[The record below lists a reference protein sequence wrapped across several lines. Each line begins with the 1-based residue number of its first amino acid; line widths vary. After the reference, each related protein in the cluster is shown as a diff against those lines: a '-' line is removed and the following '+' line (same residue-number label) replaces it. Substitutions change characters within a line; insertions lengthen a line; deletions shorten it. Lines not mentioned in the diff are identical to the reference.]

1 MVEKII
7 ELCARNRL
15 VVLLGVGFA
24 LVASLVSIK
33 KMKLDAIPDLS
44 DPQVIVFTDWMGR
57 SPTLVEDQVTYPIV
71 SKLIGTPHV
80 TEVRGFSMFGKS
92 IVYVIFEEGTDI
104 YWARSRVL
112 EYMNGLRGALP
123 EGVSP
128 TLGPDATGIG
138 WTFQYTLTDKS
149 GKHSLDELRT
159 FQDFTLRYALG
170 SVPGVAEV
178 ASVGGYQK
186 QYQVTVDPNRLRAY
200 GVTLNEVMDAIRQ
213 SNNDV
218 GGRIIELSG
227 REYYVRGRGYIHDL
241 GAIEKIAPRANGPGG
256 TPLLVKD
263 VAAVRF
269 GPDIRRGLL
278 EWNGEG
284 EAVGG
289 VVVMRYGEN
298 ALDVI
303 GRVKKKIEDLKPSFP
318 DGVELTIAY
327 DRSGLIERS
336 IDTLKHALT
345 EEAIVVSVV
354 IMLFLLHLR
363 SALLPILSLPISV
376 ALAFIPMALLDI
388 PSTIM
393 SLGGIAIAIGAT
405 VDAQIVMIEAAHKKL
420 EDFDKLGPGA
430 DRHRL
435 LIEAAKE
442 VTPAIFFSLLIIA
455 VAFLPVF
462 TLTGQAGRLFKPLA
476 YTKTFVMLISAL
488 LSITFAPALQDI
500 FIRGKITPEK
510 KHPVSRFLIRLYEP
524 FVYVALRRPKS
535 TVAIGLFALASAVPV
550 AMHLGNEFMPPLNE
564 GDLLYMPITFPNI
577 SIEEA
582 KRQLQYQDRLLR
594 SFPEVKTVFGKVG
607 RVESAT
613 DPAPIT
619 MVETTVQL
627 RPAKE
632 WRKKHHQRWYSGWAP
647 GWLAPV
653 FRPIWPEE
661 QPLSWEELTTE
672 MNSRM
677 QFPGWTNAWTMPI
690 KTRVDMLTTGV
701 RTPIGIKVFGTDL
714 YEVEK
719 VGVSLEHLMA
729 PIKGTRSVL
738 YERNLGG
745 LYLDIIPK
753 PDELARYGLHNAD
766 VERVIESAIGGAP
779 IGTTIEGRN
788 RFSINVRYPQDLRSD
803 LESLRQVLVPIGAS
817 SGGATGGGGMPM
829 GTQGALETAPAP
841 TMFASADAVGWPR
854 PIFLAQNMAGMAGG
868 ASSGSGADMA
878 RPRLPSGPP
887 SASDMPMAPMAPM
900 SASSSMGGLESP
912 PPMPGAPPAPAA
924 RSSGRPSFVPLG
936 QIADIKV
943 AGGPHG
949 ARRGGPAGRLRLRRH
964 RSGPARHRRLRERGE
979 GRRRQG
985 HRQRRAE
992 AAPRLLPE
1000 MDRAVRAARRDAGAD
1015 EGRHPRDA
1023 ADHRAAAVPAV
1034 QELRRGLDHPVVDP
1048 VRADRQRLADMAT
1061 RLSPVDGGV
1070 GRHHRARRAGGA
1082 DRHRDDRLHRPLL
1095 QAAQGGRPDPQPRR
1109 HRGRPHG
1116 GNRPARA
1123 PKAHDGVDDADRP
1136 RAAAL
1141 GAELRRRRH
1150 EADRGADGR
1159 RPAHVRF
1166 PDAGDHPG
1174 HRHLLAPRAAPLGA
1188 IDVAERGAPPAAPED
1203 RCGHRGR
1210 GRRARRRP
1218 RRRQHLSHVPR
1229 PQPGARRNRRRH
1241 RLPGRR
1247 RQLRPASAGRA
1258 RGDLAERRANAV
1270 GVDCYT
1276 ARHGHSVGVAEWSRG
1291 GGSFAHGHRRR
1302 CPGL

>member
-7 ELCARNRL
+7 EFCARHRL
-15 VVLLGVGFA
+15 LVLLGVGFA

-44 DPQVIVFTDWMGR
+44 DPQVIVFTEWMGR

-71 SKLIGTPHV
+71 SKLISTPHV
-80 TEVRGFSMFGKS
+80 SDVRGFSMFGMS
-92 IVYVIFEEGTDI
+92 FVYVIFEEGTDI

-138 WTFQYTLTDKS
+138 WTFQYTLVDKS

-170 SVPGVAEV
+170 SVNGVAEV

-200 GVTLNEVMDAIRQ
+200 GVTLTEVMDAIRQ

-218 GGRIIELSG
+218 GGRIIEFSG
-227 REYYVRGRGYIHDL
+227 REYYVRGRGYISDL
-241 GAIEKIAPRANGPGG
+241 GAIEKIAIRTSGPSG

-263 VAAVRF
+263 VATVRF

-284 EAVGG
+284 EAVGA
-289 VVVMRYGEN
+289 VVVTRYGEN

-303 GRVKKKIEDLKPSFP
+303 GGIKKKIEELKPSFP
-318 DGVELTIAY
+318 DGVELKIAY

-345 EEAIVVSVV
+345 EEAIVVSIV
-354 IMLFLLHLR
+354 IMLFLLHFR
-363 SALLPILSLPISV
+363 SSMLPILSLPISV
-376 ALAFIPMALLDI
+376 ALSFIPMVLLDI

-405 VDAQIVMIEAAHKKL
+405 VDAQIVMIEAGHKKL
-420 EDFDKLGPGA
+420 EHAGPGA
-430 DRHRL
+430 DRHRI

-462 TLTGQAGRLFKPLA
+462 TLNGQAGRLFKPLA

-582 KRQLQYQDRLLR
+582 KRQLQYQDRILR
-594 SFPEVKTVFGKVG
+594 SFPEVETVFGKVG

-627 RPAKE
+627 RPPKE
-632 WRKKHHQRWYSGWAP
+632 WRKKHHDRWYSGWAP
-647 GWLAPV
+647 GWLKPV
-653 FRPIWPEE
+653 FRPFWPDE
-661 QPLSWEELTTE
+661 QPLTWEELTTE
-672 MNSRM
+672 MNGKM

-701 RTPIGIKVFGTDL
+701 RTPIGVKVFGTDL
-714 YEVEK
+714 NEVEK
-719 VGVSLEHLMA
+719 VGVSLEHLLA

-753 PDELARYGLHNAD
+753 PDELARYGLRIAD

-803 LESLRQVLVPIGAS
+803 LESLRQVLVPIGGANSGAS
-817 SGGATGGGGMPM
+817 GGGGAMPM
-829 GTQGALETAPAP
+829 GTQGALETAPTSR
-841 TMFASADAVGWPR
+841 TMFASAGALGWPH
-854 PIFLAQNMAGMAGG
+854 PIFLAQNMEGMGGGMSPGSSAGSLSRA
-868 ASSGSGADMA
+868 
-878 RPRLPSGPP
+878 RLPSGPP
-887 SASDMPMAPMAPM
+887 TASDMPMPPMGSM
-900 SASSSMGGLESP
+900 SSGGAMGAGPEMAA
-912 PPMPGAPPAPAA
+912 PMPGLPPGVGGASA
-924 RSSGRPSFVPLG
+924 RQGFVPLG

-943 AGGPHG
+943 AGGPPMVRDEAGLLVGYVYVDIDQAQRDIGGYVHEAKDVVAKGMASGELKMPPGYFLKWTGQYEQLAVMLARMKVVVPVTLLIIVLLLFLQFKNIVEVLIILLSIPFALIGSVWLLWLLDYRLSTAVWVGIIALVGLAAQTGIVMIVYIDHAFQRRKSAGLIRNLDDIVAAHMEGTVQRVRPKLMTVSTMLIGLVPLLWATSSGADVMKRIAAPMVGGLLTSAFLTLEIIPVIVTYWRLEQLLWGRLTDLG
-949 ARRGGPAGRLRLRRH
+949 ARDLLRRLQIDTAIATVGAALAAGLGVASIYVTFPGH
-964 RSGPARHRRLRERGE
+964 SLVMGE
-979 GRRRQG
+979 I
-985 HRQRRAE
+985 
-992 AAPRLLPE
+992 AA
-1000 MDRAVRAARRDAGAD
+1000 
-1015 EGRHPRDA
+1015 
-1023 ADHRAAAVPAV
+1023 
-1034 QELRRGLDHPVVDP
+1034 GLVF
-1048 VRADRQRLADMAT
+1048 L
-1061 RLSPVDGGV
+1061 GGV
-1070 GRHHRARRAGGA
+1070 ASYI
-1082 DRHRDDRLHRPLL
+1082 LHRP
-1095 QAAQGGRPDPQPRR
+1095 AARQ
-1109 HRGRPHG
+1109 
-1116 GNRPARA
+1116 
-1123 PKAHDGVDDADRP
+1123 V
-1136 RAAAL
+1136 
-1141 GAELRRRRH
+1141 
-1150 EADRGADGR
+1150 
-1159 RPAHVRF
+1159 VW
-1166 PDAGDHPG
+1166 
-1174 HRHLLAPRAAPLGA
+1174 
-1188 IDVAERGAPPAAPED
+1188 PAAT
-1203 RCGHRGR
+1203 
-1210 GRRARRRP
+1210 
-1218 RRRQHLSHVPR
+1218 QT
-1229 PQPGARRNRRRH
+1229 Q
-1241 RLPGRR
+1241 
-1247 RQLRPASAGRA
+1247 
-1258 RGDLAERRANAV
+1258 
-1270 GVDCYT
+1270 
-1276 ARHGHSVGVAEWSRG
+1276 
-1291 GGSFAHGHRRR
+1291 
-1302 CPGL
+1302 